1 MAGHPPSLTVAM
13 FLQWTPDDDYIA
25 AGPSNGWRFIQ
36 RNLLS
41 ISKFLDKNLF
51 IQNIIMSCLAACGPR
66 VSFLAR
72 LTNMYPSE
80 QNTVWR
86 RRRAGYDKCWN
97 IFRMCVSLSL
107 SSLATCSEHQPLK
120 RQRRGGPAS
129 SSSSPSRNV
138 PGTTIEW
145 DATTRWMG
153 CPVIII

>member
-1 MAGHPPSLTVAM
+1 MMIILW
-13 FLQWTPDDDYIA
+13 L
-25 AGPSNGWRFIQ
+25 PSNGWRFIQ
-36 RNLLS
+36 RNRLS

-66 VSFLAR
+66 VSFFAR
-72 LTNMYPSE
+72 LTNHVPQRTRSGE
-80 QNTVWR
+80 GGGPVTTN
-86 RRRAGYDKCWN
+86 AGTS
-97 IFRMCVSLSL
+97 FGCVSLYLSL
-107 SSLATCSEHQPLK
+107 PSLATCFEQQPPK

-129 SSSSPSRNV
+129 STSSPSRNV